1 MSSPRDPS
9 PLRAPSRNNSARAVA
24 ADVLARVADDDAFAS
39 AALSHALER
48 SALEARD
55 RALATEL
62 VYGVLRTEPHLRRRV
77 ERFADLK
84 KADPLAVRHLLI
96 AAYQIEFLDRVPAH
110 AAVNEAVTLV
120 REGKDARSSGF
131 VNAVLRKLTAE
142 VERAPL
148 SLEDGI
154 WTSAPAWLRKKLE
167 RAVGVDEAR
176 QLLTDVRAP
185 TPTLRLRPGRA
196 APPWLAEEA
205 EIIDVCPGAY
215 RYIFGG
221 DPRRHTEFS
230 AGDFVVQE
238 LGAQL
243 VAHALGVR
251 AGERVF
257 DVCAGRGHKTAL
269 LAEAAGSEGVVWA
282 TDLHEHKLS
291 TLDQEMRRLG
301 LGVHA
306 AVWDATAPA
315 RSEWHGT
322 FDRVLVDAPCT
333 GVGTLRRRPE
343 IVRRLTPDDP
353 ARLAA
358 LQAELL
364 RNAAALLRPNG
375 VLVFATCSVLEAEGE
390 EVLTRVADVL
400 EPAPFGA
407 TSAPEVFPSDAT
419 SVRLLPSRTGSDGY
433 FVACLRLK
441 SVEGDSDSAVSRHP

>member
-1 MSSPRDPS
+1 MNPPRPTTS
-9 PLRAPSRNNSARAVA
+9 RAVA
-24 ADVLARVADDDAFAS
+24 ADVLARVADDDAYAS

-62 VYGVLRTEPHLRRRV
+62 VYGVLRTEPHLRRRL

-110 AAVNEAVTLV
+110 AAEHEAVQLV

-131 VNAVLRKLTAE
+131 VNAVLRKLTTE
-142 VERAPL
+142 VEGAPL

-154 WTSAPAWLRKKLE
+154 WTSAPSWLRKKLE
-167 RAVGVDEAR
+167 RAVGVEDAR

-185 TPTLRLRPGRA
+185 APTLRLRPGRA
-196 APPWLAEEA
+196 APPWFADETEA
-205 EIIDVCPGAY
+205 IEGCPGAV

-221 DPRRHTEFS
+221 DPRRHPEFA

-269 LAEAAGSEGVVWA
+269 LAEAAGNDGVVWA
-282 TDLHEHKLS
+282 TDLHEHKVS
-291 TLDQEMRRLG
+291 TLDQEMRHLG
-301 LGVHA
+301 LAVHA

-315 RSEWHGT
+315 RQEWQGS

-343 IVRRLTPDDP
+343 IVRRLTPEDP

-364 RNAAALLRPNG
+364 RNAAALLRPSG
-375 VLVFATCSVLEAEGE
+375 VLIFATCSVLEAEGE
-390 EVLTRVADVL
+390 EVLARVADVL
-400 EPAPFGA
+400 EPAPFGD
-407 TSAPEVFPSDAT
+407 TNAPDVFPSDAT
-419 SVRLLPSRTGSDGY
+419 FVRLLPRRTGSDGY
-433 FVACLRLK
+433 FVARLRRK
-441 SVEGDSDSAVSRHP
+441 SVE